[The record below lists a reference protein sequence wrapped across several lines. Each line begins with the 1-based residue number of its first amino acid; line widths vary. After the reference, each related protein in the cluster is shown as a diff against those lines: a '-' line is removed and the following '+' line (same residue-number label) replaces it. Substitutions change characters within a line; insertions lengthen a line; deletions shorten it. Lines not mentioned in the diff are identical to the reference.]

1 VSMCIIYHMLLL
13 AVGHTHYVIC
23 F

>member
-1 VSMCIIYHMLLL
+1 MCIIYHMLLL

>member
-1 VSMCIIYHMLLL
+1 MSMCIIYHMLLL